1 MKHLSVLIAAALA
14 AVMTLP
20 ASAAE
25 LEVHDPSVV
34 LAPPGAYAT
43 AAFMEL
49 QNAGEVPVNVIGADA
64 PGFESVELHRSFNE
78 DGMHRMVR
86 QDRIQVQAGESVS
99 LAPGGLHIMLIGPE
113 QAPTEGQRIP
123 IELRFDDGTTQ
134 TVDAVVRPREARP
147 AGHDH
152 DDHHHH

>member
-1 MKHLSVLIAAALA
+1 MKRLSALIAATIA

-25 LEVHDPSVV
+25 LEVREPWVV

-49 QNAGEVPVNVIGADA
+49 HNAGEVPVDVVEADA
-64 PGFESVELHRSFNE
+64 PGFETVELHRSFNE

-86 QDRIQVQAGESVS
+86 QDRISVPAGESVA

-113 QAPTEGQRIP
+113 TAPAEGERIA
-123 IELRFDDGTTQ
+123 IELRFDDGSTQ
-134 TVDAVVRPREARP
+134 TVEAVVRPREARP
-147 AGHDH
+147 AGHGH
-152 DDHHHH
+152 GDHHHH